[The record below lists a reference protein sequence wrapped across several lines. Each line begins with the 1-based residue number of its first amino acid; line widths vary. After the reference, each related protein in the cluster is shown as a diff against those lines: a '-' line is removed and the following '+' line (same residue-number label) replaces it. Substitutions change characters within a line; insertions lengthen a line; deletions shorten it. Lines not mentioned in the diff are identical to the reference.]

1 MSPEALVE
9 AALASGSGY
18 LSITDTNGFYG
29 LVRMLQRAKETGLKA
44 LIGARLEKGKDT
56 ALLFAKSREGYAEIC
71 RLITRIH
78 LEPDCD
84 LGAELRSGPRP
95 DVVLVSRDESF
106 WRAWGAA
113 ARAEINPLAPYFL
126 RTLANAEKKNVVPVF
141 VQPVYFRSADDARLH
156 RAVRAIHLRKTP
168 WSLEPGECRDP
179 RSHFHPASELRKK
192 YDYLKTALNNTRALA
207 EECFF
212 EWEPSGFHFPKTVSD
227 ADGVLAERTRANIP
241 KRYPSRSGDAAIL
254 KRLDYELDII
264 RKKGFSN
271 YFLVV
276 EDIVREGGFYT
287 CGRGSGAASIVS
299 YLLFITHV
307 DPIAHN
313 LYFERFLNEWRPD
326 PPDID
331 VDFAWDEKDRITQ
344 YVFDKYGEHCA
355 MVSNHNSFSRKS
367 AFHEAAKL
375 WGVSKDEIMALS
387 RVWREDGGD
396 EQTPQ
401 KKNHSEKTAAKIPQ
415 WDEWIHLTE
424 RLIGLPRHLGLH
436 CGGVVV
442 TPKPIWHYAPRQM
455 TRKGFP
461 CLQWEKD
468 QTEDFGLVKIDIL
481 GNRSLAVVRDTIDAV
496 NAHYGLDIRYEHLEV
511 LNDLEAIDVFA
522 AGGSLG
528 VFYVESPAMRQLQ
541 RKTGRGDY
549 EHLVIHSSI
558 IRPAANRFINE
569 YVRRLKGGAWTP
581 LLPEMGEILK
591 ETYGIM
597 AYQEDISRVAVAC
610 AGFTI
615 GEGDELRKVI
625 GNKNRWRRK
634 NELQKKFLGNVR
646 ASGAS
651 EKIVAELWDMIESFS
666 GYSFCKPHS
675 ASYAQLSFKACYLK
689 KKFPAEFMAAVLSN
703 RGGFYLPLAYISEAR
718 RLGLAVATPCVNES
732 RAAYHGKGGRIVIG
746 LMAVRH
752 LRAETVERI
761 VTERNKNGVYRSLRD
776 FLERVEVDIR
786 ECRSLIGCGA
796 FSQIE
801 KKWNEPQL
809 MILARRF
816 FHESISMPEAF
827 VDKTSINKTSFYQDE
842 TPPPLKAWSEARR
855 LAAEKRSLGFIASI
869 HPMTY
874 YRRFVRRSHV
884 LGRDVEGLVGKM
896 VWVCGVWITAKTVAT
911 KHGDAMQFVSWE
923 DETALFES
931 VLFPKVYRK
940 FRSILDA
947 MEPYLI
953 YGKVMD
959 DLGAVSLD
967 VREIRRIRVPRS
979 DLLRPGLPLKR
990 SERGES
996 AGEKLR
1002 LRIAASV
1009 GLRGGG

>member
-1 MSPEALVE
+1 MGLETLVE
-9 AALASGSGY
+9 AALASGTGF
-18 LSITDTNGFYG
+18 LSVTDTNGFYG
-29 LVRMLQRAKETGLKA
+29 LVRILERAKNAGLKA

-56 ALLFAKSREGYAEIC
+56 ALLFAKNREGYAEIC

-78 LEPDCD
+78 LEAGFD
-84 LGAELRSGPRP
+84 LGAALRSGPRP
-95 DVVLVSRDESF
+95 GVVLVARDERF
-106 WRAWGAA
+106 WLAWGNA
-113 ARAEINPLAPYFL
+113 ARAEVNPLAPYYL
-126 RTLANAEKKNVVPVF
+126 RTLANAEKKNVAPVF
-141 VQPVYFRSADDARLH
+141 IQPVYFRRGEDARLH

-179 RSHFHPASELRKK
+179 RSHFHSHEDLRNQ
-192 YDYLKTALNNTRALA
+192 YAFLREALENTRVLA

-212 EWEPSGFHFPKTVSD
+212 SLEWGQFYFPKTVED
-227 ADGVLAERTRANIP
+227 ADGVLAARTRAAIP
-241 KRYPSRSGDAAIL
+241 KRYASRENDAGIV
-254 KRLDYELDII
+254 KRLDYELAII

-276 EDIVREGGFYT
+276 EDIVREGGRYT
-287 CGRGSGAASIVS
+287 CGRGSGAASLVS

-307 DPIAHN
+307 DPIKYN

-344 YVFDKYGEHCA
+344 YVFDKYGERCA
-355 MVSNHNSFSRKS
+355 MVSNHNSFSSKS

-375 WGVSKDEIMALS
+375 WGIPKDEIMALS
-387 RVWREDGGD
+387 RVWREDGETDD
-396 EQTPQ
+396 EGSKDKAPS
-401 KKNHSEKTAAKIPQ
+401 KKSASEKNTARLPQ
-415 WDEWIHLTE
+415 WDEWIRLTK
-424 RLIGLPRHLGLH
+424 RLVGLPRHLGLH

-442 TPKPIWHYAPRQM
+442 TPGPIWHYAPRQI

-468 QTEDFGLVKIDIL
+468 QTEDFGLVKIDVL
-481 GNRSLAVVRDTIDAV
+481 GNRSLAVVRDTIAAV
-496 NAHYGLDIRYEHLEV
+496 NAHCGLELRYEHLDV
-511 LNDLEAIDVFA
+511 LEDADTVAVFA

-541 RKTGRGDY
+541 KKTGNGDY

-569 YVRRLKGGAWTP
+569 YVRRLKGGEWKP
-581 LLPEMGEILK
+581 LLPEMKEILE

-634 NELQKKFLGNVR
+634 NELQKKFLENVR
-646 ASGAS
+646 AQGVD

-689 KKFPAEFMAAVLSN
+689 KNFPAEFMAAVLSN
-703 RGGFYLPLAYISEAR
+703 QGGFYLPLAYISEAR

-732 RAAYHGKGGRIVIG
+732 RVAYHGKGGRIVIG

-752 LRAETVERI
+752 LRAGTMEKIVSERDQ
-761 VTERNKNGVYRSLRD
+761 NGPYRSLRD
-776 FLERVEVDIR
+776 FLERVDVDIR

-796 FSQIE
+796 FAQIE
-801 KKWNEPQL
+801 KDWNEPQL

-816 FHESISMPEAF
+816 FHEAF
-827 VDKTSINKTSFYQDE
+827 SVAGTKHFQNDSAL
-842 TPPPLKAWSEARR
+842 PPLKAWSEARR
-855 LAAEKRSLGFIASI
+855 LGAEKRALGFIASI

-874 YRRFVRRSHV
+874 YRRFVRRSHI
-884 LGRDVEGLVGKM
+884 LGREVERHVGKM
-896 VWVCGVWITAKTVAT
+896 IWVCGVWITAKTVAT

-940 FRSILDA
+940 FRSILEA

-953 YGKVMD
+953 YGKVMN
-959 DLGAVSLD
+959 DLGAISLD
-967 VREIRRIRVPRS
+967 VREIRRIRVPRA
-979 DLLRPGLPLKR
+979 DQMRPGLRLSR
-990 SERGES
+990 AERGE
-996 AGEKLR
+996 GPREKMR
-1002 LRIAASV
+1002 LRWLVAAM
-1009 GLRGGG
+1009 